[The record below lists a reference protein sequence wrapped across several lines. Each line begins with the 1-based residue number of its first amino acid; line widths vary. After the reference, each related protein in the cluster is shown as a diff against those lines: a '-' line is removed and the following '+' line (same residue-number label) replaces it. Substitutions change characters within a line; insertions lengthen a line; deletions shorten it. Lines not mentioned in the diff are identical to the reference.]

1 MRQAISLAL
10 LAGTLVA
17 GSSGAALAWGNS
29 DSGSGLSPYSALNG
43 NDRSAGVNNGNYRNP
58 RTDPYL
64 RTYGYQNGYDDEAPR
79 YRRVPPR
86 RHYYGYPY

>member
-1 MRQAISLAL
+1 MKQVIATAL
-10 LAGTLVA
+10 LAGALAA

-64 RTYGYQNGYDDEAPR
+64 RTYGYGDDYDEAPR
-79 YRRVPPR
+79 YRRVQPP